1 MPLHSLSACTPP
13 HVYMYMYGEAVEKG
27 QADQVEAYV
36 SIRERDVSG
45 YVERDVSASV
55 EKGQAHLVERS
66 YTSSLRPHTP
76 VA

>member
-1 MPLHSLSACTPP
+1 
-13 HVYMYMYGEAVEKG
+13 MYGEAVEKG

-66 YTSSLRPHTP
+66 YTSSLRPHTL